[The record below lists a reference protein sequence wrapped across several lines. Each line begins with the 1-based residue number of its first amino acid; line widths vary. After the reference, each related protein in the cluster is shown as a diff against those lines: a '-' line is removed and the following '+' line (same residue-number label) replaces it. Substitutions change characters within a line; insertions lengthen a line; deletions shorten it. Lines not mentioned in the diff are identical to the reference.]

1 MCLLAVSPVVA
12 QAPAAV
18 DVYEP
23 VLTTDAGFVYGYEG
37 WKQLSGVQSK
47 NSDGVTIKG
56 VSAGGAGI
64 ILKPAANLSQA
75 TQLVVQIKA
84 GPGNTAKTGILKIVG
99 GKEWTIDL
107 SALSAET
114 FTTLKLSFNAD
125 GKTPAGDKY
134 KAVQNVQFQ
143 GDFNPTTVVDVT
155 FGSIVATGPDKAK

>member
-1 MCLLAVSPVVA
+1 MLAVSPAVA
-12 QAPAAV
+12 ETPAVV

-37 WKQLSGVQSK
+37 WKELKSVQSK
-47 NSDGVTIKG
+47 SSDGVTITG
-56 VSAGGAGI
+56 PAAGGAGI
-64 ILKPAANLSQA
+64 ILKPAADLSQA

-84 GPGNTAKTGILKIVG
+84 GPGNTAKSGILKIVG
-99 GKEWTIDL
+99 GKEWKIDL

-114 FTTLKLSFNAD
+114 FATLKLPFNAD